1 MSNKKLHHEL
11 ETLDAAIAELEAC
24 RTELI
29 NRMSSSSRNPGFTKI
44 LHFPDSVSVRR
55 SPRGST
61 TRWPKGSEVK
71 PPGKG

>member
-1 MSNKKLHHEL
+1 MNNKKMHDQL
-11 ETLDAAIAELEAC
+11 EMLDEAIAELEGC

-29 NRMSSSSRNPGFTKI
+29 NRMSSSSCDHGLAKI
-44 LHFPDSVSVRR
+44 LHFPGSVSVRR

-61 TRWPKGSEVK
+61 TRWPKGSEAK